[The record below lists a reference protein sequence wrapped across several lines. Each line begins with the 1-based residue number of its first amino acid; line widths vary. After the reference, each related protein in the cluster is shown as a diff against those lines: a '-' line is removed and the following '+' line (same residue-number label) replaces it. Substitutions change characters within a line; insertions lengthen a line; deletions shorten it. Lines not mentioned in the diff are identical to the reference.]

1 MSDIQDLIT
10 RRQYPKAL
18 EVIKAELARRPKDQ
32 RLRLQHADVLIA
44 ANRGR
49 EAVPVLLGLADE
61 HASDGF
67 TAKAIAILKRIDKLE
82 PGRRDVEE
90 RMSHLVQQKVA
101 AAPSAPARPSGLP
114 EFGFEEIDSSAP
126 ELDLGMGGGGG
137 FAVPAPMPEP
147 AVDEGLEFVNPEP
160 DEEEPRPQAVTSPLF
175 ESLSPSEME
184 AVVRGLELLEF
195 QPGDILV
202 AEGAPGSSMFILST
216 GLLKVYVRD
225 MKGNYLKV
233 KEFAEGEFFGEISVL
248 TGKPRTATI
257 VAATPVEV
265 LELDKKTLDTI
276 TQQHPRVREILE
288 EFQKKRAQDTVQQI
302 IKNR

>member
-44 ANRGR
+44 AGRGR

-101 AAPSAPARPSGLP
+101 SAPTAPARPSGLP

-126 ELDLGMGGGGG
+126 EFDLGMGRSGGE
-137 FAVPAPMPEP
+137 PAPLLEP
-147 AVDEGLEFVNPEP
+147 TVDEGLEFVNADPEI
-160 DEEEPRPQAVTSPLF
+160 EPEAPAAVTSPLF

-216 GLLKVYVRD
+216 GMLKVYVRD

-233 KEFAEGEFFGEISVL
+233 KEFTEGEFFGEISVL

-265 LELDKKTLDTI
+265 LELDKKTLDAI
-276 TQQHPRVREILE
+276 TQQHPRVREILK
-288 EFQKKRAQDTVQQI
+288 EFHEKRAQDTVKQI

>member
-18 EVIKAELARRPKDQ
+18 EVIKAELSRRPKDQ

-44 ANRGR
+44 ANRGK

-61 HASDGF
+61 HANDGF

-101 AAPSAPARPSGLP
+101 SAPTAPARPSGLP

-126 ELDLGMGGGGG
+126 EFDLGMGGSGD
-137 FAVPAPMPEP
+137 PAPLLEP
-147 AVDEGLEFVNPEP
+147 TVDEGLEFVNADPEI
-160 DEEEPRPQAVTSPLF
+160 EPEKPAAVTSPLF
-175 ESLSPSEME
+175 ESLSASEME

-202 AEGAPGSSMFILST
+202 AEGAPGASMFILST
-216 GLLKVYVRD
+216 GMLKVYVRD

-233 KEFAEGEFFGEISVL
+233 KEFTEGEFFGEISVL

-265 LELDKKTLDTI
+265 LELDKKTLDAI
-276 TQQHPRVREILE
+276 TQQHPRVREILK
-288 EFQKKRAQDTVQQI
+288 EFHEQRAQDTVKQI